1 MSTYTAIVYTAPS
14 CQKCRAT
21 ARLLARAGLTVFT
34 ERIHDNP
41 DALNKMQS
49 EGWTALPLVRVTTP
63 DGDTI
68 YWNDLNT
75 KKIDEVKHLV
85 ATQ

>member
-1 MSTYTAIVYTAPS
+1 MTNYIATVYGAPG

-49 EGWTALPLVRVTTP
+49 EGWTALPLVRVATP

-75 KKIDEVKHLV
+75 KKIDEIRQKVSEG
-85 ATQ
+85 